1 MAKGIYGC
9 CILVLLFAGPLHI
22 HSQTSS
28 GLTVK
33 VTDTTGAPISGS
45 VVSLTDN
52 AKHILQQTTN
62 SDGLVSFQE
71 ILTAS
76 IKLVVTATG
85 FANSEHNLSAIELE
99 RSVISIVLLPASISE
114 QVVVSAA
121 RTETRVSETAAS
133 VAVLTSSDL
142 ASSGALKLDDALRQ
156 VVGFSLFRRSSSR
169 VANPTTQGV
178 SMRGVGASGASRAL
192 VLEDGLPLNDPF
204 GGWVYWSRVPRAS
217 VSSVEVIRGGASSL
231 YGTDALGGVIN
242 VVTRQPSER
251 TLSLDLSYGNERTPD
266 GSFFAAARKGK
277 WGASLAGEVF
287 RTDGY
292 ILVDRQLRG
301 TIDIPANVKQSSVE
315 LNLERSIGR
324 HSRAFLRG
332 SFFDEAR
339 SNGTPLQTNATH
351 IREIS
356 GGADFA
362 VRGAG
367 DFTFRF
373 FTETGKLDQNFTA
386 VSADRTSESLT
397 RVQRAPSQGIGAAFQ
412 WTRSIGKHTII
423 AGAETRSIR
432 GASNELAFVLGQP
445 TSFVDAGGR
454 EHFSAVFAEDI
465 IRVTSQLILTL
476 NARFDDWSNFRGQ
489 SLTRS
494 IKTSLLTS
502 SSFFPDRR
510 ENAVSPHVSIAYSP
524 HGPVSFAASFY
535 KAFRAP
541 TLNELYRSF
550 RVGDVLTLANADL
563 RAERLAGGEAGA
575 TVKLF
580 DGRFTTRA
588 TVFLTDI
595 SNPVTNATISSAP
608 GLITRKRENL
618 GVNRAN
624 GVETEAEA
632 IIAQRWTVTAGYLFV
647 DSTIKSFPANRSL
660 EGLWVPQVPRQQVTF
675 QVRYASS
682 SGLVA
687 ALQGR
692 ASGSQFDDDLNLFRL
707 RPYLSLDGFIS
718 RKINRRA
725 ELYVAAENL
734 LTKRYDVG
742 LSPIRTIGP
751 PLIIRGGLRV
761 NLGFR

>member
-1 MAKGIYGC
+1 MVRFGMAKGICGYC
-9 CILVLLFAGPLHI
+9 VLVLLFVGPLHI
-22 HSQTSS
+22 RSQSSS

-33 VTDTTGAPISGS
+33 VTDTTGAPIPGS
-45 VVSLTDN
+45 VVSLTDS
-52 AKHILQQTTN
+52 AKHTLRQTTN
-62 SDGLVSFQE
+62 SDGVVFFQE
-71 ILTAS
+71 IPTAP
-76 IKLVVTATG
+76 IVLAVAATG
-85 FANSEHNLSAIELE
+85 FANSEHNLSAIDLE

-142 ASSGALKLDDALRQ
+142 ASSGALKLDDVLRQ

-192 VLEDGLPLNDPF
+192 VLADGLPLNDPF

-242 VVTRQPSER
+242 VVTRQPSNR
-251 TLSLDLSYGNERTPD
+251 TLSLDLSFGNERTPD
-266 GSFFAAARKGK
+266 GSFFAATEKGK

-292 ILVDRQLRG
+292 ILVDQQSRG
-301 TIDIPANVKQSSVE
+301 TIDIPANVKQSSIE
-315 LNLERSIGR
+315 LKLERSIGR

-356 GGADFA
+356 GGTDFA
-362 VRGAG
+362 VRAAG

-386 VSADRTSESLT
+386 VSADRTSESFL
-397 RVQRAPSQGIGAAFQ
+397 
-412 WTRSIGKHTII
+412 GK
-423 AGAETRSIR
+423 
-432 GASNELAFVLGQP
+432 P

-454 EHFSAVFAEDI
+454 EHSGAVFAEDI
-465 IRVTSQLILTL
+465 IRLTSQLILTL
-476 NARFDDWSNFRGQ
+476 NARFDDWSNVRGQ

-502 SSFFPDRR
+502 TSFFPDRR
-510 ENAVSPHVSIAYSP
+510 ENAVSPHVSISYSP
-524 HGPVSFAASFY
+524 QGPVSFAVSFY

-563 RAERLAGGEAGA
+563 RSERLTGGEAGA
-575 TVKLF
+575 TVRLF

-595 SNPVTNATISSAP
+595 SNPVTNATISSVP

-618 GVNRAN
+618 GVNRSN
-624 GVETEAEA
+624 GVETETEA

-675 QVRYASS
+675 QVRYASP

-692 ASGSQFDDDLNLFRL
+692 GSGSQFDDDLNLFRL
-707 RPYLSLDGFIS
+707 RPYISLDGFVS
-718 RKINRRA
+718 RRLNRHVEA
-725 ELYVAAENL
+725 YAAAENL
-734 LTKRYDVG
+734 LNTRYDVG
-742 LSPIRTIGP
+742 LTPIRTIGP

-761 NLGFR
+761 NLGIR